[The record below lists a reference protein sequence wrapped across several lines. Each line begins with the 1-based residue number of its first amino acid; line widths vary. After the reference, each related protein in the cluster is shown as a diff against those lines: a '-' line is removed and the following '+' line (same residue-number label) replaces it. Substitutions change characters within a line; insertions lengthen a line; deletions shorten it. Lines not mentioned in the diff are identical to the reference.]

1 MQDASKTTTLKLEE
15 ARDPHE
21 LLTESSFCHSR
32 AYMFAPTSPSRGVET
47 LSSVKSEKDLVSVS
61 TAGLSLELAL
71 RENLHNAAVFV
82 L

>member
-1 MQDASKTTTLKLEE
+1 MNYSLNL
-15 ARDPHE
+15 H
-21 LLTESSFCHSR
+21 
-32 AYMFAPTSPSRGVET
+32 
-47 LSSVKSEKDLVSVS
+47 SVKSEKDLVSVS

>member
-1 MQDASKTTTLKLEE
+1 
-15 ARDPHE
+15 
-21 LLTESSFCHSR
+21 
-32 AYMFAPTSPSRGVET
+32 MFAPTSPSRGVET
-47 LSSVKSEKDLVSVS
+47 LSSVKSEKDLVSVG